1 MAAAIPRVV
10 PRTLAELE
18 GMAGI
23 YGENMLEDA
32 YNDHGSRTTM
42 QWVSQVTK
50 GLETSFLMVTSDA
63 VEAEQLSSVYDLAMH
78 VNELKNFV
86 SQAGLQNMFM
96 VHTISADGT
105 Q

>member
-18 GMAGI
+18 GTAGI
-23 YGENMLEDA
+23 YGQNMLEDA
-32 YNDHGSRTTM
+32 YNNRGSRTTM

-50 GLETSFLMVTSDA
+50 GLETSFSMVTSDA
-63 VEAEQLSSVYDLAMH
+63 VEAEQLSSVYNLAMR

-96 VHTISADGT
+96 IHTISADGT